1 MSHSQLK
8 AMRVFSKNFCWLC
21 SVLVDYASTH
31 LRFHLIIE
39 RRSRGELRLM
49 EEQLKVL
56 KVMSE
61 VTRRVDMNTFAQ
73 MVGLN
78 TSQTVQRMQDLVNSG
93 FIKKVGGGYGIT
105 EKGQI
110 ILKAI
115 KPLPK
120 ENAFHFYTG
129 LGQPTGFSAESLKDF
144 YEIVKR
150 VAPESLDFHLC
161 RGDFE
166 NWIKAASKDIIL
178 AEELANLKVEALKG
192 EELRQRILKAIA
204 ARYGF

>member
-1 MSHSQLK
+1 
-8 AMRVFSKNFCWLC
+8 
-21 SVLVDYASTH
+21 
-31 LRFHLIIE
+31 
-39 RRSRGELRLM
+39 M

-61 VTRRVDMNTFAQ
+61 VTSRIDMNAFAE

-78 TSQTVQRMQDLVNSG
+78 PSQTVERMQDLVNSG
-93 FIKKVGGGYGIT
+93 FIRKVGGGYGIT
-105 EKGQI
+105 EKGKA

-115 KPLPK
+115 KPVPK
-120 ENAFHFYTG
+120 DTAFHFYTG
-129 LGQPTGFSAESLKDF
+129 FGQPTGFSAESLKDF

-150 VAPESLDFHLC
+150 AAAESLDFHLY

-166 NWIKAASKDIIL
+166 NWSKNALKDAIL
-178 AEELANLKVEALKG
+178 ADELASLKNATLKG

>member
-1 MSHSQLK
+1 
-8 AMRVFSKNFCWLC
+8 
-21 SVLVDYASTH
+21 
-31 LRFHLIIE
+31 
-39 RRSRGELRLM
+39 M

-61 VTRRVDMNTFAQ
+61 VTSRIDMNAFAR

-78 TSQTVQRMQDLVNSG
+78 PSQTIERMQDLVNAG
-93 FIKKVGGGYGIT
+93 FIRKVDGGYGIT
-105 EKGQI
+105 EKGKA

-115 KPLPK
+115 TPVPK
-120 ENAFHFYTG
+120 DTAFHFYTG
-129 LGQPTGFSAESLKDF
+129 VGQPAGFSAESLKDF

-150 VAPESLDFHLC
+150 VAVESLDFHLY

-166 NWIKAASKDIIL
+166 NWIKAAF
-178 AEELANLKVEALKG
+178 EEEALADELGSLKSATLKE
-192 EELRQRILKAIA
+192 EELRQGILKAIA

>member
-1 MSHSQLK
+1 
-8 AMRVFSKNFCWLC
+8 
-21 SVLVDYASTH
+21 
-31 LRFHLIIE
+31 
-39 RRSRGELRLM
+39 M

-61 VTRRVDMNTFAQ
+61 VTSRIDMNTFAQ

-78 TSQTVQRMQDLVNSG
+78 PSQTIERMQDLVNG
-93 FIKKVGGGYGIT
+93 GLIRKVGGGYGIT
-105 EKGQI
+105 EKGKA

-115 KPLPK
+115 TPVPK
-120 ENAFHFYTG
+120 DTAFHFYTG
-129 LGQPTGFSAESLKDF
+129 FGRPTGFSAESLKDF

-150 VAPESLDFHLC
+150 VAAEALDFHLY

-166 NWIKAASKDIIL
+166 NWIKNALKDAVL
-178 AEELANLKVEALKG
+178 ADELANLKIEMLKG